1 MIKYTIKNLHLAIWQ
16 TVRMAGYELFI
27 VTNLPY
33 QCCNKE
39 GFAADVA
46 VGDIMKKIR
55 KIVDLLLSMQPPA
68 NHSQILLNMYSHMKC
83 TKYET
88 CAILHRFHILYISCI
103 CSCKIKLSD
112 TLTF

>member
-16 TVRMAGYELFI
+16 TMRMAGYELFI

-46 VGDIMKKIR
+46 VGDIMKK
-55 KIVDLLLSMQPPA
+55 KNQKNCGFTSEHA
-68 NHSQILLNMYSHMKC
+68 TSSK
-83 TKYET
+83 
-88 CAILHRFHILYISCI
+88 S
-103 CSCKIKLSD
+103 
-112 TLTF
+112 LTNSVKDVH